1 MRNAGRPD
9 TVLRMPIRSALAVP
23 WLVAAL
29 TLAVVAG
36 PAAAAGPSTSL
47 VSLTSTGTKANGA
60 SLQAAVSDD
69 GRWVAFTSEAPN
81 LVPPGATQ
89 RMNLFLR
96 DRARGTTQQVSL
108 GPGGAQPD
116 QSIQSVAM
124 SGDGRYVAFYASA
137 TTLAATPGGLQAFLW
152 DRTTGLTR
160 RVSTNVTPAGVY
172 DLVNDVVISDD
183 GSTVAYTGNDSET
196 SRSDVFVVDV
206 GTGAVKRLGEAA
218 PGVAANGASYAP
230 ALSGDGKWLAYS
242 SLASNLATGDDN
254 GYYDIYAE
262 NVATGARERV
272 SVRSDEQQA
281 NQSSFFPSVD
291 RDGCLVAFGSSATNL
306 VVGADM
312 AGTKMF
318 VRDRCHGETEVASV
332 ASNGTVGTG
341 SNGPTISLDGC
352 VVAFRTGAIFS
363 PPPAGSG
370 LALRDRC
377 TGLTSRGDISS
388 GGDAANGTLTGG
400 RLSIG
405 GVRGRYVPFTSQAS
419 NLDLG
424 DTDTTLDAFV
434 RDRADVNLPPHAVA
448 GIGQTGSRVSVDA
461 GGSTDAD
468 GYALTGAIGFGD
480 GTPEV
485 GSLSAL
491 HDYARGGTY
500 TLTITVTDADGATDR
515 VYQAVTVP
523 DPPPPPPGGGD
534 TGPGPGLTPDP
545 GLFVDSAALK
555 LSGVGLSRSRFAVAP
570 AKGRPRAGQGTTL
583 RATLSGGSATLTL
596 AVDRQANG
604 RRSNGRCVSGKK
616 KGARCTLYTSVGSLT
631 KAVKAGAISVAF
643 GGRLSSGALHTG
655 RYRLRVSARAADG
668 RRSAA
673 ATIPFT
679 IVARKPTR

>member
-1 MRNAGRPD
+1 MRNVCRPD
-9 TVLRMPIRSALAVP
+9 TVLPMPTRSALAAL
-23 WLVAAL
+23 WLAAAL
-29 TLAVVAG
+29 TLAVAAG

-69 GRWVAFTSEAPN
+69 GRWVAFTSEATN
-81 LVPPGATQ
+81 LVPPGTTP

-96 DRARGTTQQVSL
+96 DRARGVTQQVSL
-108 GPGGAQPD
+108 GPGGAQSD
-116 QSIQSVAM
+116 QSIQSLAM
-124 SGDGRYVAFYASA
+124 SGDGRYVAFYTSA
-137 TTLAATPGGLQAFLW
+137 TTLAATPGGFQAFLW

-206 GTGAVKRLGEAA
+206 GTGAVKRVGEAA
-218 PGVAANGASYAP
+218 PGVMSNGSGYAP
-230 ALSGDGKWLAYS
+230 ALSGDGRWVAYS
-242 SLASNLATGDDN
+242 SVASNLVTGDTNGYYDVFAENLATG
-254 GYYDIYAE
+254 
-262 NVATGARERV
+262 ARDRV

-281 NQSSFFPSVD
+281 NQSSFFSSVD
-291 RDGCLVAFGSSATNL
+291 GDGCLVGFGSSATNL
-306 VVGADM
+306 VVGAET

-341 SNGPTISLDGC
+341 SGGPAISLDGC

-363 PPPAGSG
+363 PAPAGSG

-377 TGLTSRGDISS
+377 TGLTSRADISS
-388 GGDAANGTLTGG
+388 GGEAANGTLTGG
-400 RLSIG
+400 RLWIG
-405 GVRGRYVPFTSQAS
+405 GARGRYLPFTSQAS

-424 DTDTTLDAFV
+424 DTDTTLDAFL

-448 GIGQTGSRVSVDA
+448 GIGQSGSRVSVDA
-461 GGSTDAD
+461 TGSTDAD
-468 GYALTGAIGFGD
+468 GYTLTGAIGFGD

-485 GSLSAL
+485 GALSAL

-523 DPPPPPPGGGD
+523 DPPPPPPGAAGGD
-534 TGPGPGLTPDP
+534 GGGTTPGPGLII
-545 GLFVDSAALK
+545 DSAALK

-570 AKGRPRAGQGTTL
+570 AKGRPGAGQGTTL

-596 AVDRQANG
+596 AVDRRSNG
-604 RRSNGRCVSGKK
+604 RRSGGRCVTGKK

-655 RYRLRVSARAADG
+655 RYRLRISARAADG

-673 ATIPFT
+673 TTIPFT